1 MNNPGAA
8 VVAVVEAAAAAET
21 AEAAEAVANAP
32 PLNVLIL
39 EDSRFDVEL
48 LTEELARAFPQ
59 ARTRVVRDE
68 PGFAGALA
76 EQSYALIL
84 SDYELP
90 GFSGAHALE
99 LARGTVPET
108 PFIFVSGVIGEDN
121 AVELLKSGATDYV
134 SKGRLERLPVVVA
147 RALNEAADRRAK
159 RLAEQR
165 LHAANKA
172 ILQAETRRLAL
183 MELGDRIRDM
193 DEPGDIAYA
202 ASEMLGQQLGVD
214 RAGYGLVDTAAET
227 IAIERDWTAPGV
239 SSLAGMLHFR
249 DYGSYIE
256 DLRRGVTV
264 AFADAR
270 LDPRTR
276 DNADALD
283 AITARAVVNM
293 PLTERGGLVG
303 LLYLN
308 HGEARPWPRDEID
321 FVREVGDRV
330 RSAIAR
336 REAQTELVAFAESL
350 EQQVRARTQERDR
363 TWALSQDLLGVAM
376 PDGHF
381 LSVNPAWETVLG
393 WSADEIC
400 AMPFREL
407 LHPDDRRGT
416 EAELVRLSGGARTTG
431 FENRYRTKAGEY
443 RWLSWTAVPDNGL
456 LYAAARDI
464 TEQKERAAELDA
476 AREQL
481 RQSQKLEAVGQLTGG
496 LAHDFNNLLAAISG
510 SLELMRR
517 RGLEGKPADMERYVG
532 VAQGAVKRAAAL
544 THRLLAFS
552 RRQTLEPKPIN
563 ANRLVT
569 DMEEL
574 LRRTLGPHV
583 ALETVAAV
591 GLWNVHADPGQLEN
605 ALLNLCINARDAM
618 PEGGKLVVETANRWI
633 DARTARERDLPM
645 GQYVSLTVSDNG
657 VGMPPE
663 VVARAFDPFF
673 TTKPIGMG
681 TGLGLSMIYGFAKQ
695 SGGQVRI
702 YSEVGR
708 GTSVSIYLP
717 RHDMQEEAAIAP
729 AEAPMAPRADQGD
742 TVLVVDDEPAL
753 RMIIVEVMQG
763 LGYATLEAGDGA
775 EALRILQSPRQR
787 IDLLV
792 SDVGLPGGMNG
803 RQVADAARTARP
815 ELKVLFI
822 TGYAENA
829 VLSHGHLDPG
839 MHVMTKPFEM
849 DVLARRV
856 KQLIESR

>member
-1 MNNPGAA
+1 MNSAGG
-8 VVAVVEAAAAAET
+8 
-21 AEAAEAVANAP
+21 AVAANPQP
-32 PLNVLIL
+32 PGILIL

-48 LTEELARAFPQ
+48 LLEALSRALP
-59 ARTRVVRDE
+59 AATTHVVRDE
-68 PGFAGALA
+68 RGFVEALNGGGF
-76 EQSYALIL
+76 SLIL

-99 LARGTVPET
+99 VARRLAPET
-108 PFIFVSGVIGEDN
+108 PFVFVSGVIGEDN

-134 SKGRLERLPVVVA
+134 SKGRLARLPVVLE
-147 RALNEAADRRAK
+147 RALKESDDRRAK
-159 RLAEQR
+159 ALAERR
-165 LHAANKA
+165 LNAANAA
-172 ILQAETRRLAL
+172 IMEAEARRLAL

-202 ASEMLGQQLGVD
+202 ASEMLGRRLAVD

-227 IAIERDWTAPGV
+227 IAITRDWTAPGV
-239 SSLAGMLHFR
+239 ASLAGLLHFR
-249 DYGSYIE
+249 DYGSYID
-256 DLRRGVTV
+256 DLRCGVTV
-264 AFADAR
+264 AFDDAR
-270 LDPRTR
+270 VDPRTR
-276 DNADALD
+276 DTAAALE
-283 AITARAVVNM
+283 AITARAAVNM

-308 HGEARPWPRDEID
+308 HGQVRPWLADELD
-321 FVREVGDRV
+321 FIREVGDRV

-336 REAQTELVAFAESL
+336 REAQIELKAFAESL
-350 EQQVRARTQERDR
+350 ERQVEARTYERDR
-363 TWALSQDLLGVAM
+363 TWALSQDLLGVANAQ
-376 PDGHF
+376 GYF
-381 LSVNPAWETVLG
+381 VSVNPAWETVLG
-393 WSADEIC
+393 WSADEIR
-400 AMPFREL
+400 ALPFRTL
-407 LHPDDRRGT
+407 VHADDLALT
-416 EAELVRLSGGARTTG
+416 EAELQRLTLGERTTG
-431 FENRYRTKAGEY
+431 FENRYRMKSGGY

-464 TEQKERAAELDA
+464 TEQKERAAELDT

-517 RGLEGKPADMERYVG
+517 RGLDGKPADMERYVG
-532 VAQGAVKRAAAL
+532 VAQGAVKRAASL

-552 RRQTLEPKPIN
+552 RRQTLEPKPLN

-569 DMEEL
+569 EMEEL
-574 LRRTLGPHV
+574 LRRTLGPQI

-618 PEGGKLVVETANRWI
+618 PEGGTLVIETANRWI
-633 DARTARERDLPM
+633 DARTARGRDLPM

-702 YSEVGR
+702 YSEVGK

-717 RHDMQEEAAIAP
+717 RHDMQEEVAAAP
-729 AEAPMAPRADQGD
+729 AETMLAPRADQGD

-803 RQVADAARTARP
+803 RQLADAARTARP
-815 ELKVLFI
+815 GLKVLFI

>member
-1 MNNPGAA
+1 MNSPGSPGAA
-8 VVAVVEAAAAAET
+8 ALPVSAAPAVSAAHDAADA
-21 AEAAEAVANAP
+21 
-32 PLNVLIL
+32 LHVLIL

-48 LTEELARAFPQ
+48 LTEALARAFPA

-68 PGFAGALA
+68 AGFAGALDDQA
-76 EQSYALIL
+76 FALIL

-99 LARGTVPET
+99 LARRKVPHT

-134 SKGRLERLPVVVA
+134 SKGRLARLPVVVA

-159 RLAEQR
+159 GLAEQQ
-165 LHAANKA
+165 LNAANAA
-172 ILQAETRRLAL
+172 IQEAEARRLAL
-183 MELGDRIRDM
+183 MELADRIRDI

-202 ASEMLGQQLGVD
+202 ASEMLGRRLKVD

-239 SSLAGMLHFR
+239 SSLAGMLRFR

-256 DLRRGVTV
+256 DLKRGVTV
-264 AFADAR
+264 AFADAHA
-270 LDPRTR
+270 DPRTR
-276 DNADALD
+276 DNAAALD

-308 HGEARPWPRDEID
+308 HGQERPWSRDELD
-321 FVREVGDRV
+321 FMREVGERV
-330 RSAIAR
+330 RSAVSR
-336 REAQTELVAFAESL
+336 REAQIELRALASSL
-350 EQQVRARTQERDR
+350 EVQVEARTYERDR
-363 TWALSQDLLGVAM
+363 TWALSQDLLGVANHE
-376 PDGHF
+376 GF
-381 LSVNPAWETVLG
+381 FVSVNPAWAVVLG
-393 WSADEIC
+393 WSADEMRT
-400 AMPFREL
+400 MPFRGL
-407 LHPDDRRGT
+407 VHPDDLAST
-416 EAELVRLSGGARTTG
+416 EVELARLLKGERTTG
-431 FENRYRTKAGEY
+431 FENRYRAKTGAY

-456 LYAAARDI
+456 IYTAARDI
-464 TEQKERAAELDA
+464 TEQKERDAELDA

-510 SLELMRR
+510 SLELMHR
-517 RGLEGKPADMERYVG
+517 RGLEGRQADLERYIG
-532 VAQGAVKRAAAL
+532 VAQGAVKRAASL

-552 RRQTLEPKPIN
+552 RRQTLEPKPVN
-563 ANRLVT
+563 PNRLVS

-574 LRRTLGPHV
+574 LRRTLGPQIT
-583 ALETVAAV
+583 LETVAAV

-618 PEGGKLVVETANRWI
+618 PGGGTLVVETANRWV
-633 DARTARERDLPM
+633 DARSARERDLPM

-657 VGMPPE
+657 VGMPPD

-702 YSEVGR
+702 YSEVGN

-717 RHDMQEEAAIAP
+717 RHDRQEEAACAP
-729 AEAPMAPRADQGD
+729 AEAPLAPRADQGD

-815 ELKVLFI
+815 GLKVLFI

>member
-1 MNNPGAA
+1 MNNPQAA
-8 VVAVVEAAAAAET
+8 SAQDDAID
-21 AEAAEAVANAP
+21 
-32 PLNVLIL
+32 VLIV

-48 LTEELARAFPQ
+48 LTEALTAALPK
-59 ARTRVVRDE
+59 ARTQVVRDE
-68 PGFAGALA
+68 HGLAAALVDGRF
-76 EQSYALIL
+76 ALIL

-90 GFSGAHALE
+90 GFSGEEALE
-99 LARGTVPET
+99 IARRLAPET

-121 AVELLKSGATDYV
+121 AVELLRRGAVDYV
-134 SKGRLERLPVVVA
+134 SKGRLARLPVVLD
-147 RALNEAADRRAK
+147 RALKEAADRRAK
-159 RLAEQR
+159 RVAEFR
-165 LHAANKA
+165 LQVANEA
-172 ILQAETRRLAL
+172 FREAESRRLAL
-183 MELGDRIRDM
+183 MELGDRIRDI
-193 DEPGDIAYA
+193 DDPAEIAYV
-202 ASEMLGQQLGVD
+202 ASAMLGERLGVD
-214 RAGYGLVDTAAET
+214 RAGYGLVDTTAET
-227 IAIERDWTAPGV
+227 ILIDRDWTAPGV
-239 SSLAGMLHFR
+239 ASLAGLLHFR

-256 DLRRGVTV
+256 DLRRGMTV

-270 LDPRTR
+270 TDPRTR

-293 PLTERGGLVG
+293 PVTERGGLVG

-308 HGEARPWPRDEID
+308 HGQVRHWTRDELD
-321 FVREVGDRV
+321 FVRETGERV

-336 REAQTELVAFAESL
+336 REAQIELKAFAESL
-350 EQQVRARTQERDR
+350 ERQVE
-363 TWALSQDLLGVAM
+363 
-376 PDGHF
+376 
-381 LSVNPAWETVLG
+381 
-393 WSADEIC
+393 
-400 AMPFREL
+400 
-407 LHPDDRRGT
+407 
-416 EAELVRLSGGARTTG
+416 
-431 FENRYRTKAGEY
+431 
-443 RWLSWTAVPDNGL
+443 
-456 LYAAARDI
+456 
-464 TEQKERAAELDA
+464 ERAAELEA

-517 RGLEGKPADMERYVG
+517 RGLDGQRTELERYIG

-552 RRQTLEPKPIN
+552 RRQTLEPKPLN
-563 ANRLVT
+563 ANRLVS

-574 LRRTLGPHV
+574 LRRTLGPQI
-583 ALETVAAV
+583 ALEVVAAV
-591 GLWNVHADPGQLEN
+591 GLWNVHADPSQLEN

-618 PEGGKLVVETANRWI
+618 PEGGKLVIETANRWV
-633 DARTARERDLPM
+633 DARTAQERDMPM

-657 VGMPPE
+657 VGMAPE

-702 YSEVGR
+702 YSELGR

-717 RHDMQEEAAIAP
+717 RHDAQEEAASEP
-729 AEAPMAPRADQGD
+729 VEATLAPRADQGD

-753 RMIIVEVMQG
+753 RMIIVEVMRG

-775 EALRILQSPRQR
+775 GALRILQSPRQR

-792 SDVGLPGGMNG
+792 TDVGLPGGMNG
-803 RQVADAARTARP
+803 RQVADAARSARP
-815 ELKVLFI
+815 GLKVLFI

-856 KQLIESR
+856 KALIESG